1 MTLLQPPTHLSTM
14 TTPPGTTLAFKLFY
28 QPLPLDSYWL
38 PLLLPLVL
46 AISVVYKAIK
56 LEDLRRLPR
65 QAVLLSAQIIT
76 FMVLAAATLWLI
88 TELL

>member
-1 MTLLQPPTHLSTM
+1 MTIPPPPTDLSTL
-14 TTPPGTTLAFKLFY
+14 TTPPGTTLALNLFY

-56 LEDLRRLPR
+56 LEDLQRLPR

-76 FMVLAAATLWLI
+76 FMILAAATLWLI
-88 TELL
+88 TEIL